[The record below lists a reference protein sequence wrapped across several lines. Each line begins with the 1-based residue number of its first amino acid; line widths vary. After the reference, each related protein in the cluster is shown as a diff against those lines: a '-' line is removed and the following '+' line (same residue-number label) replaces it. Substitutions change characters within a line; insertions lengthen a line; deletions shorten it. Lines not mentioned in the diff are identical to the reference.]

1 MTQGETEMR
10 EIIGSYIK
18 NKCIYILTMDNLNI
32 KLKKNPIYSII
43 IKNKNP

>member
-32 KLKKNPIYSII
+32 KLKKKSYLQHY
-43 IKNKNP
+43 KE